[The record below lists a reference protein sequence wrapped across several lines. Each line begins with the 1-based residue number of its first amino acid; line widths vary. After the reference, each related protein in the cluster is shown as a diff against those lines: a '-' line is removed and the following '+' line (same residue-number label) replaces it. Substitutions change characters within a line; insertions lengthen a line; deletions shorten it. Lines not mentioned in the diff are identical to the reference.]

1 MLNRLAPKPDSVL
14 IVDDSALQR
23 AHTASLCRRAGIDLI
38 YEAGNGIEALE
49 LLSMLVLTP
58 GAMILD
64 LEMPGMDGV
73 ELIQQLQQRNL
84 LLPVIIVSGRE
95 QALIDSIATMTRS
108 MGFHVP
114 GALRKPL
121 QAGGLERALREYGE
135 ALTYPVARV
144 EPDLPSLGPIDL
156 GQAIDRGEII
166 VHYQPKV
173 DIRTGIIR
181 GLEALA
187 RWTHPVH
194 GMIPPNR
201 FIPLAESNGLIR
213 PLTLSVIPQVLA
225 RLAGWNARGLR
236 WSVSINLS
244 PSLLDDADLVPV
256 IVEMVQKYGV
266 APAQIVFEITESS
279 VASHLSVALGVLAR
293 LRLKGFG
300 LSIDDY
306 GTGFSSMLQLARIP
320 FTELKIDRSFVHGA
334 HQRKRSRVL
343 LQSALDMA
351 RQLGL
356 ITVAEGI
363 ETIEDWLLLQSFD
376 CCVGQGYLIARPMPA
391 EDLPAWLH
399 LHRERL
405 CSLRQ
410 ERRAPPARPYTF
422 PPSGRPG
429 DMPGLAVAHRP
440 ASSP

>member
-1 MLNRLAPKPDSVL
+1 MDRGGAGDERMLNRLAPKPDSVL

-23 AHTASLCRRAGIDLI
+23 SHAASLCRRAGIDLV

-49 LLSMLVLTP
+49 LLSMLVLAP
-58 GAMILD
+58 GVMILD

-73 ELIQQLQQRNL
+73 ELIQQLQQRNMA
-84 LLPVIIVSGRE
+84 LPVIIVSGRE

-114 GALRKPL
+114 GAVRKPL
-121 QAGGLERALREYGE
+121 HACDLERALREYCE
-135 ALTYPVARV
+135 ALTYPVARD
-144 EPDLPSLGPIDL
+144 EPDLPSVRPADL
-156 GQAIDRGEII
+156 SHAIDAGEIT

-187 RWTHPVH
+187 RWPHPVH

-201 FIPLAESNGLIR
+201 FIPMAEQHGLIR

-225 RLAGWNARGLR
+225 QLAGWNARGVR
-236 WSVSINLS
+236 WPVSINLS
-244 PSLLDDADLVPV
+244 PSLLDNVDLVPV
-256 IVEMVQKYGV
+256 IVDLVQRHGV
-266 APAQIVFEITESS
+266 APSQIVFEITESS
-279 VASHLSVALGVLAR
+279 VASHLSVSLGVLAR
-293 LRLKGFG
+293 LRLKGFR

-356 ITVAEGI
+356 VTVAEGI

-391 EDLPAWLH
+391 QALPAWLH
-399 LHRERL
+399 AHRERL
-405 CSLRQ
+405 CSLRLPQ
-410 ERRAPPARPYTF
+410 PVTQT
-422 PPSGRPG
+422 
-429 DMPGLAVAHRP
+429 
-440 ASSP
+440 

>member
-23 AHTASLCRRAGIDLI
+23 SHAASLCRRAGIDLI

-58 GAMILD
+58 GVMLLD

-73 ELIQQLQQRNL
+73 ELIQQLHQRNL
-84 LLPVIIVSGRE
+84 AVPIIIVSGRE

-108 MGFHVP
+108 MGFSVP
-114 GALRKPL
+114 GAMRKPL
-121 QAGGLERALREYGE
+121 HAGDLERALREYGE
-135 ALTYPVARV
+135 AQRYPVAHD
-144 EPDLPSLGPIDL
+144 EPAMPSLRPTDL
-156 GQAIDRGEII
+156 GHAIDAGEII

-187 RWTHPVH
+187 RWAHPQH

-201 FIPLAESNGLIR
+201 FIPMAEQNGLIR

-225 RLAGWNARGLR
+225 QLAGWNARGLR

-256 IVEMVQKYGV
+256 IVDLVQRHGV

-279 VASHLSVALGVLAR
+279 VASHLSVSLGVLAR

-391 EDLPAWLH
+391 HALPAWLNT
-399 LHRERL
+399 HRERL
-405 CSLRQ
+405 SSLRLPQ
-410 ERRAPPARPYTF
+410 
-422 PPSGRPG
+422 
-429 DMPGLAVAHRP
+429 AVTQ
-440 ASSP
+440 S

>member
-23 AHTASLCRRAGIDLI
+23 SHAASLCRRAGIDLI

-49 LLSMLVLTP
+49 LLSMLVLAP
-58 GAMILD
+58 GVMILD

-73 ELIQQLQQRNL
+73 ELIQQLHQRNMA
-84 LLPVIIVSGRE
+84 LPVIIVSGRE

-114 GALRKPL
+114 GAMRKPL
-121 QAGGLERALREYGE
+121 LARDLDRALREYGE
-135 ALTYPVARV
+135 ALTYPVARD
-144 EPDLPSLGPIDL
+144 EPDLPSVRLADL
-156 GQAIDRGEII
+156 GHAIDAGEIT

-187 RWTHPVH
+187 RWPHPVH

-201 FIPLAESNGLIR
+201 FIPMAEEHGLIR

-225 RLAGWNARGLR
+225 QLAGWNARGLR

-256 IVEMVQKYGV
+256 IVDLVQRHGV

-279 VASHLSVALGVLAR
+279 VASHLSVSLGVLAR

-356 ITVAEGI
+356 VTVAEGI

-391 EDLPAWLH
+391 QALPAWLH
-399 LHRERL
+399 AHRERL
-405 CSLRQ
+405 CSLRLPQ
-410 ERRAPPARPYTF
+410 PVTQT
-422 PPSGRPG
+422 
-429 DMPGLAVAHRP
+429 
-440 ASSP
+440 

>member
-1 MLNRLAPKPDSVL
+1 MLNRVAPKPDSVL
-14 IVDDSALQR
+14 IVDDSPVQR
-23 AHTASLCRRAGIDLI
+23 AHTVAMCRRAGIELI

-49 LLSMLVLTP
+49 LLAMLVLTP
-58 GAMILD
+58 GVMILD
-64 LEMPGMDGV
+64 LEMPDMDGV
-73 ELIQQLQQRNL
+73 ELVHNL
-84 LLPVIIVSGRE
+84 HVQGMSLPVIIVSGRE

-108 MGFHVP
+108 MDFQVL

-121 QAGGLERALREYGE
+121 QIGALERALREYGD
-135 ALTYPVARV
+135 ALTYPVAPRT
-144 EPDLPSLGPIDL
+144 EPDLPPVGPVDL
-156 GQAIDRGEII
+156 GQAIDRGDII

-187 RWTHPVH
+187 RWTHPRY

-201 FIPLAESNGLIR
+201 FIPMAEENGLIR

-256 IVEMVQKYGV
+256 IVEMVQRYGV

-279 VASHLSVALGVLAR
+279 VASHLSVSLGVLAR

-356 ITVAEGI
+356 VTVAEGI

-391 EDLPAWLH
+391 EDLPTWLQA
-399 LHRERL
+399 HRERL

-410 ERRAPPARPYTF
+410 ERRT
-422 PPSGRPG
+422 PSSPSYEFSTAGRPG
-429 DMPGLAVAHRP
+429 DTPTLAVDHRP
-440 ASSP
+440 AP